1 MQLNGVI
8 KNIENQRNLE
18 DVQGDNSKICV
29 LSVPRMR
36 QWVAEM
42 LFHTNP
48 FLKKLSHV
56 WEKKV
61 DYVVTTIS
69 VILEHSLSV
78 YDVTKNWKRNME
90 GFHTILHQIEVCKPE
105 QFQRVRLDNR

>member
-1 MQLNGVI
+1 MRSFCSKDEAMGC
-8 KNIENQRNLE
+8 R
-18 DVQGDNSKICV
+18 DVVSHK
-29 LSVPRMR
+29 
-36 QWVAEM
+36 
-42 LFHTNP
+42 P
-48 FLKKLSHV
+48 FFEKVVSRLRKKL
-56 WEKKV
+56 